1 MQKQIRF
8 VTYNYSNLQGLKA
21 VPIGVCLF
29 LVSLWA
35 NNWSQ
40 PARNL
45 TFPVII
51 SLASLLAY
59 LWIQRYYSQTFGRVQ
74 RTSTNR
80 AVEWLFGSISGI
92 LGLGAFF
99 LDVYEKSQVSALG
112 IVFAINLLGEYLR
125 MNWNVRGRFLKF
137 YPLLALF
144 VFLLSILPILG
155 ITDIWGKFGIVSP
168 VYGVP
173 MLMGVL
179 TIVSGFFGHFFLM
192 RALPHQM
199 EENNV

>member
-8 VTYNYSNLQGLKA
+8 VTSNYSTLQGLKA
-21 VPIGVCLF
+21 VPIGFCLF

-45 TFPVII
+45 TFPII
-51 SLASLLAY
+51 ITLVSLLAY
-59 LWIQRYYSQTFGRVQ
+59 LWIQRYYSKTFGRVQ
-74 RTSTNR
+74 RTSTDR
-80 AVEWLFGSISGI
+80 AIEWLGGGISGL

-99 LDVYEKSQVSALG
+99 LDVSGKLPVSALG
-112 IVFAINLLGEYLR
+112 IVFAITLLGEYLR

-137 YPLLALF
+137 YPLLALV
-144 VFLLSILPILG
+144 VFLISISPILG
-155 ITDIWGKFGIVSP
+155 FTDIWGKFGIISP
-168 VYGVP
+168 VYGIP
-173 MLMGVL
+173 MFMGVL
-179 TIVSGFFGHFFLM
+179 TIIAGFFGHLFLM
-192 RALPHQM
+192 RALPQQM